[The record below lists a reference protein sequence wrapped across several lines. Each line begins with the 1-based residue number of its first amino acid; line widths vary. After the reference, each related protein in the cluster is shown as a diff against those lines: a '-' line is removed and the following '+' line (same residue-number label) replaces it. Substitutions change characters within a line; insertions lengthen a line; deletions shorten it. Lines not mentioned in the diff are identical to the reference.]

1 MSEINKP
8 ENLNA
13 NLSCSFNPDLYQF
26 NGFSGEVTVPI
37 GSLAWALSHVY
48 LKKQLLYCIGWNAPK
63 EHIRLAHQ
71 TIANSEG
78 DGSPYIE
85 KSDKNGY
92 WLPWEPTQEDLMACD
107 WKILMLPEPPPYWI
121 SFDLKIGSFYM
132 SHGVGYSTEEAMN
145 AMGNIFNAPTADFNV
160 GTLSNFQN
168 KTTPIREIIAFIKCG
183 WTNIDD
189 WESKIGLGYNLTLI
203 VSCDKNN
210 RQKTAELLSRD
221 LYLTVDDKIY
231 KFSVS
236 DPYLPPKVDGTT
248 MTVVYGYMF
257 HHNPNDER
265 RYDIDELYYS
275 IMKNNIG
282 KTKHFHLSWYDK

>member
-13 NLSCSFNPDLYQF
+13 NLSCSFNPDLYKF

-48 LKKQLLYCIGWNAPK
+48 LKKQLLYRIGWNAPK

-92 WLPWEPTQEDLMACD
+92 WLPWEPTQEDLIACD
-107 WKILMLPEPPPYWI
+107 WKILIEPPPYWV
-121 SFDLKIGSFYM
+121 SFDLKIGKFYHEIKYM
-132 SHGVGYSTEEAMN
+132 GYSTEEVVNMI
-145 AMGNIFNAPTADFNV
+145 GNPYNDPNTNFNF

-168 KTTPIREIIAFIKCG
+168 KTTPIRKIMGFISRNWNPIISDI
-183 WTNIDD
+183 NV
-189 WESKIGLGYNLTLI
+189 SNLTLI

-210 RQKTAELLSRD
+210 LQKTAELLSRD
-221 LYLTVDDKIY
+221 LYLAVDDRIY
-231 KFSVS
+231 KFFISNSPV
-236 DPYLPPKVDGTT
+236 PPKVDETT
-248 MTVVYGYMF
+248 ITVNYLPVDSAPDGSHPF
-257 HHNPNDER
+257 NEKKLFDL
-265 RYDIDELYYS
+265 DELYK
-275 IMKNNIG
+275 IMNDNIG